1 MLLCSLKV
9 EKRKLCLL
17 IQKQSTIEKVPYDFG
32 YDQVDNFDFIY
43 AQIKNLRKKL
53 KDSGAT
59 IEIKAVYG
67 FGYKMI
73 VE

>member
-1 MLLCSLKV
+1 MAKDSWLTVNPMAGEGNATLTNSH
-9 EKRKLCLL
+9 
-17 IQKQSTIEKVPYDFG
+17 
-32 YDQVDNFDFIY
+32 FIY

-53 KDSGAT
+53 KDAKAN

-67 FGYKMI
+67 FGYKLI